1 MFLQLF
7 LLSSLFFYLDY
18 IGAEVQPCA
27 LSFRTI
33 VPAAPDRAELTP
45 QPPPPP
51 LHLWSGR
58 PLGMAQAYSLPSAA
72 EGRDRWPQCGG
83 CLASESKF
91 QGINNEYDCSNYQLF
106 KLCFWDMFY
115 KTR

>member
-18 IGAEVQPCA
+18 IGAEVKPCA

-33 VPAAPDRAELTP
+33 VPAVPDRVELTH

-51 LHLWSGR
+51 LHLWSVC
-58 PLGMAQAYSLPSAA
+58 PLGMAQAYSLPAAA
-72 EGRDRWPQCGG
+72 EGRDRPPQRGG
-83 CLASESKF
+83 QSRF
-91 QGINNEYDCSNYQLF
+91 
-106 KLCFWDMFY
+106 
-115 KTR
+115 